1 MKVIQF
7 VPTLDS
13 GGVEQGVLEISR
25 TLVENNHESHVVSAG
40 GRLVDQLIQN
50 GTHHHKWDLHKKNIF
65 TFKHVKPLRKWIMSI
80 NPDIVHV
87 RSRMPA
93 WIVWQAL
100 KGIPLN
106 SRPSLVSTIHGLY
119 SVNFYSAIMS
129 KPQNIITVS
138 KAANDYLIKNY
149 TKSSDKNIKLIYRGI
164 DDKEYY
170 KNYKPDQAW
179 LSQWYDMYPDTRN
192 TKLLTIAGRISPLK
206 DFEKIISLAK
216 SVKDNSPHRFK
227 ILIAGEAKDKHQKYL
242 NTLKEKIKS
251 LNLEGDVYFLNFR
264 KDIKNIYSIS
274 SIVYNTSNKPES
286 FGRSILEPLSIGI
299 PCIGY
304 NRGGV
309 KEILETLF
317 PYGLVEPDDKESLL
331 NKTLA
336 ILDGDNINIKEN
348 TEFLTSNM
356 CKETIDFYQEI
367 SS

>member
-1 MKVIQF
+1 MAVGQAPAASILAPAASILAPARILQYFQYTGKRYQYTVLA
-7 VPTLDS
+7 PL
-13 GGVEQGVLEISR
+13 EQPVQHTKI
-25 TLVENNHESHVVSAG
+25 
-40 GRLVDQLIQN
+40 
-50 GTHHHKWDLHKKNIF
+50 
-65 TFKHVKPLRKWIMSI
+65 KPW
-80 NPDIVHV
+80 
-87 RSRMPA
+87 
-93 WIVWQAL
+93 
-100 KGIPLN
+100 
-106 SRPSLVSTIHGLY
+106 
-119 SVNFYSAIMS
+119 F
-129 KPQNIITVS
+129 
-138 KAANDYLIKNY
+138 KAANSIATCPKKLKKNEYLIKNY
-149 TKSSDKNIKLIYRGI
+149 IKSADKNIKLIYRGI
-164 DDKEYY
+164 DEKEYY
-170 KNYKPDQAW
+170 QNYKPDQAW
-179 LSQWYDMYPDTRN
+179 LNQWYEMYPDTRN

-336 ILDGDNINIKEN
+336 ILDADNINIKEN

-356 CKETIDFYQEI
+356 CKQTIDFYQEI